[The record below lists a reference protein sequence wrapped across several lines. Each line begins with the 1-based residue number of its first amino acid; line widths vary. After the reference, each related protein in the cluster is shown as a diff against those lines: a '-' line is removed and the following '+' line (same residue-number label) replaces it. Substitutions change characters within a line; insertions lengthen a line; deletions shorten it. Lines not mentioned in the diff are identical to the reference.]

1 MSTGG
6 KDVVVVMIVCEVFV
20 VVDVVVE
27 VVDVGTGTFMR
38 VGNTISE
45 SIKVVVSLFGKIIE
59 A

>member
-20 VVDVVVE
+20 VVE
-27 VVDVGTGTFMR
+27 VVDIGTGTFMR